1 MTKTGTFTMIGFAAA
16 RRPDGSFMP
25 SVPLY
30 VEGEAGTEFATRMS
44 RVLREL
50 YETRDAGKASGGA
63 A

>member
-16 RRPDGSFMP
+16 RRPDGSFLP

-30 VEGEAGTEFATRMS
+30 IEGETGTDFAGRMS
-44 RVLREL
+44 MMLREL

>member
-1 MTKTGTFTMIGFAAA
+1 MTKTGTFTMIGYAAA

-30 VEGEAGTEFATRMS
+30 VEGEAGTEFTTRMS
-44 RVLREL
+44 RVLRGL
-50 YETRDAGKASGGA
+50 FETSDNKASGGA